1 MKIPTAPKGNVVQ
14 MPQQVPAAYL
24 AMAAAHM
31 EKLGKLNPQPTAPS
45 GTPDTA
51 QISAAL
57 KGPNASGQ

>member
-1 MKIPTAPKGNVVQ
+1 MKIPTAPKSNVVQ

-31 EKLGKLNPQPTAPS
+31 EKLGKLNPQPTTG